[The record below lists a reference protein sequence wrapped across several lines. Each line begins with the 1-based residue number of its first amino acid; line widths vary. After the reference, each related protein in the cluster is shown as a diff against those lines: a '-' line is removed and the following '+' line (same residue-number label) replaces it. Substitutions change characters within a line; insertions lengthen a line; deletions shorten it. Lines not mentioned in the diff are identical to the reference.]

1 MDVVRL
7 TCDDWRL
14 LRDVRLAALADAP
27 HAYGSS
33 LAAER
38 DLDESRWRQRLDTGL
53 WAVALDEEPAGLVG
67 TYLPDGDTPM
77 LIAMWVDPGHRG
89 RGVGDALVV
98 EVLRWAEECSLRQL
112 RSGENRWSNVVL
124 RVADGNDAAR
134 KLFLRHGFTST
145 GRRQPLESDP
155 GVSTET
161 LSRAI

>member
-14 LRDVRLAALADAP
+14 LREVRLAALAEAP
-27 HAYGSS
+27 YAYGSS

-38 DLDESRWRQRLDTGL
+38 DFDESRWRQRLGSGL
-53 WAVALDEEPAGLVG
+53 WAVARDEEPAGLVG
-67 TYLPDGDTPM
+67 TYLPDEDTPM
-77 LIAMWVDPGHRG
+77 LIALWVSPGRRG
-89 RGVGDALVV
+89 RGVGDVLVS
-98 EVLRWAEECSLRQL
+98 EVFQWAA
-112 RSGENRWSNVVL
+112 ENRWSQVVL
-124 RVADGNDAAR
+124 RVAEGNDAAR
-134 KLFLRHGFTST
+134 KLFLRHGFRPT

>member
-1 MDVVRL
+1 MEVVRL
-7 TCDDWRL
+7 TGDDWRL

-38 DLDESRWRQRLDTGL
+38 DLDESRWRQRFGSGL

-67 TYLPDGDTPM
+67 TYLIDDTPL
-77 LIAMWVDPGHRG
+77 LIAMWVDPAQRG
-89 RGVGDALVV
+89 RGVGDALVS
-98 EVLRWAEECSLRQL
+98 EVVRWAA
-112 RSGENRWSNVVL
+112 ENSWSQVVL

-134 KLFLRHGFTST
+134 KLFRRHGFTPT